1 MNPIA
6 FHIGSYPVHWY
17 GIIITTGAVLGAWL
31 ASWMAQQ
38 RDEDP
43 DHIWNMLIIV
53 LILGIIGARLY
64 HVFSRPA
71 VGIGWDYYKTHP
83 LDIIIPR
90 NGGYAGLGIYG
101 GFIGGVI
108 GVLAYTWYQKLNFFK
123 WADFAVP
130 GLLLAQAIGRW
141 GNFAN
146 QELFGPPTTLPWG
159 IKIDCVNRQFYEQYN
174 CGVMGPETRFHPTFL
189 YESLWSFVGV
199 GLMVVAFKKFGKK
212 LRTGDLLFFYLIYY
226 PLGRIWVEYFFRP
239 DAWKLGGLPT
249 AVLFSLIAIGI
260 GAAGLIFN
268 HVVRKA
274 PAPVPASSGKG
285 KRAKSSQKSKKSRK

>member
-1 MNPIA
+1 MDPIA

-31 ASWMAQQ
+31 ASWMAQ
-38 RDEDP
+38 RKGDNP
-43 DHIWNMLIIV
+43 DHIWNMLIVV

-71 VGIGWDYYKTHP
+71 VGIGWDYYKQHP
-83 LDIIIPR
+83 ADIFIPR

-101 GFIGGVI
+101 GFIGGVL
-108 GVLAYTWYQKLNFFK
+108 GLLGYTLYNKLNFFR
-123 WADFAVP
+123 WADYAVP

-174 CGVMGPETRFHPTFL
+174 CGVLGPETRFHPTFL
-189 YESLWSFVGV
+189 YESLWNFIGV
-199 GLMVVAFKKFGKK
+199 GIMVLIFKKFNDK
-212 LRTGDLLFFYLIYY
+212 LRSGDLLFFYLIYY
-226 PLGRIWVEYFFRP
+226 PLGRFFIELFFRP
-239 DAWKLGGLPT
+239 DAWTLGALPT
-249 AVLFSLIAIGI
+249 ASVISLISMFIGVL
-260 GAAGLIFN
+260 GLSYN
-268 HVVRKA
+268 HFLRPE
-274 PAPVPASSGKG
+274 PAPVPVTKKQQ
-285 KRAKSSQKSKKSRK
+285 KRSKKAHRKNR

>member
-1 MNPIA
+1 MDPIA

-31 ASWMAQQ
+31 ASWMAQ
-38 RDEDP
+38 RKGDNP
-43 DHIWNMLIIV
+43 DHIWNMLIVV

-71 VGIGWDYYKTHP
+71 IGIGWDYYKQHP
-83 LDIIIPR
+83 ADIFIPR

-101 GFIGGVI
+101 GFIGGVL
-108 GVLAYTWYQKLNFFK
+108 GLLGYTLYNKLNFFR
-123 WADFAVP
+123 WADYAVP

-174 CGVMGPETRFHPTFL
+174 CGVLGPETRFHPTFL
-189 YESLWSFVGV
+189 YESLWNFIGV
-199 GLMVVAFKKFGKK
+199 GIMVLIFKKFNDK
-212 LRTGDLLFFYLIYY
+212 LRSGDLLFFYLIYY
-226 PLGRIWVEYFFRP
+226 PLGRFFIELFFRP
-239 DAWKLGGLPT
+239 DAWTLGALPT
-249 AVLFSLIAIGI
+249 ASVISLISMFIGVL
-260 GAAGLIFN
+260 GLSYN
-268 HVVRKA
+268 HFLRPEPA
-274 PAPVPASSGKG
+274 PAPVTKTQK
-285 KRAKSSQKSKKSRK
+285 KRSKKARRKNR

>member
-1 MNPIA
+1 MDPIA

-31 ASWMAQQ
+31 ASWMAQ
-38 RDEDP
+38 RKGDNP
-43 DHIWNMLIIV
+43 DHIWKMLSVV

-71 VGIGWDYYKTHP
+71 IGIGWDYYKQHP
-83 LDIIIPR
+83 ADIFIPR

-101 GFIGGVI
+101 GFIGGVL
-108 GVLAYTWYQKLNFFK
+108 GLLGYTLYNKLNFFR
-123 WADFAVP
+123 WADYAVP

-174 CGVMGPETRFHPTFL
+174 CGVLGPETRFHPTFL
-189 YESLWSFVGV
+189 YESLWNFIGV
-199 GLMVVAFKKFGKK
+199 GIMVLIFKKFNDK
-212 LRTGDLLFFYLIYY
+212 LRSGDLLFFYLIYY
-226 PLGRIWVEYFFRP
+226 PLGRFFIELFFRP
-239 DAWKLGGLPT
+239 DAWTLGALPT
-249 AVLFSLIAIGI
+249 ASVISLISMFIGVL
-260 GAAGLIFN
+260 GLSYN
-268 HVVRKA
+268 HFLRSEPA
-274 PAPVPASSGKG
+274 PAPVTKKQQ
-285 KRAKSSQKSKKSRK
+285 KRSKKAHRKNR

>member
-1 MNPIA
+1 MDPIA

-31 ASWMAQQ
+31 ASWMAQ
-38 RDEDP
+38 RKGDNP
-43 DHIWNMLIIV
+43 DHIWNMLIVV

-71 VGIGWDYYKTHP
+71 IGIGWDYYKQHP
-83 LDIIIPR
+83 ADIFIPR

-101 GFIGGVI
+101 GFIGGVL
-108 GVLAYTWYQKLNFFK
+108 GLLGYTLYNKLNFFR
-123 WADFAVP
+123 WADYAVP

-174 CGVMGPETRFHPTFL
+174 CGVLGPETRFHPTFL
-189 YESLWSFVGV
+189 YESLWNFIGV
-199 GLMVVAFKKFGKK
+199 GIMVLIFKKFNDK
-212 LRTGDLLFFYLIYY
+212 LRSGDLLFFYLIYY
-226 PLGRIWVEYFFRP
+226 PLGRFFIELFFRP
-239 DAWKLGGLPT
+239 DAWTLGALPT
-249 AVLFSLIAIGI
+249 ASVISLISMFIGVL
-260 GAAGLIFN
+260 GLSYN
-268 HVVRKA
+268 HFLRPEPA
-274 PAPVPASSGKG
+274 PAPVTKTQK
-285 KRAKSSQKSKKSRK
+285 KRSKKAHRKNR